1 MFHFHIPG
9 MTCSG
14 CVGAVTRAVRAIDG
28 TARIE
33 TDLAAREITVTS
45 RSSEA
50 AISAALEE
58 AGYPNT
64 AARPLADR
72 PQATT

>member
-9 MTCSG
+9 MTCGG
-14 CVGAVTRAVRAIDG
+14 CVGAVTRAIQAIDG

-33 TDLAAREITVTS
+33 TDLAVREITVTS

-50 AISAALEE
+50 AISTALEE

-64 AARPLADR
+64 AVRPFADR
-72 PQATT
+72 QQAAP